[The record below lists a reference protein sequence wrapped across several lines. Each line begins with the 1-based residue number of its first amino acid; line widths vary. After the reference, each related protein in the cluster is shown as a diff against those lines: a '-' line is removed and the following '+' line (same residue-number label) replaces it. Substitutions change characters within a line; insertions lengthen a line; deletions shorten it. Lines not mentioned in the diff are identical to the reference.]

1 MKKLLIPL
9 FSLFLLSSS
18 YVFADDISEFEIAGI
33 SIGDSLL
40 DYMTEDEIL
49 EEIELTK
56 NDYSY
61 LYEPYKYAEVYL
73 YKNLQTYSGLS
84 FFVENNSTNQYVSNK
99 NEKYKILS
107 IRGMIFYKEDFNS
120 CIQKRDEIVEDLS
133 KTFPDA
139 QKIEDFV
146 IHSAD
151 PSGNS
156 FVDAVYFN
164 FDSGA
169 LSEVSCTDL
178 EESFRMKRNWSE
190 GLSVT
195 IDSEEIVSWLRDY

>member
-1 MKKLLIPL
+1 MKKLLILL
-9 FSLFLLSSS
+9 FSIFFLSSPS
-18 YVFADDISEFEIAGI
+18 VFADDISDFEIEGI
-33 SIGDSLL
+33 NIGDSLL

-49 EEIELTK
+49 EGIERTK
-56 NDYSY
+56 NDYLY
-61 LYEPYKYAEVYL
+61 LSEPHKYAEVYL

-84 FFVENNSTNQYVSNK
+84 FFVTNSSTSEYLSNK

-107 IRGMIFYKEDFNS
+107 IRGLIFYKEDFDS

-133 KTFPDA
+133 NAFPDA
-139 QKIEDFV
+139 QKIEDSFS
-146 IHSAD
+146 HPGD

-156 FVDAVYFN
+156 FIDAVYFN

-178 EESFRMKRNWSE
+178 EESFRIKINWSE

-195 IDSEEIVSWLRDY
+195 IDSEEIISWLRDY